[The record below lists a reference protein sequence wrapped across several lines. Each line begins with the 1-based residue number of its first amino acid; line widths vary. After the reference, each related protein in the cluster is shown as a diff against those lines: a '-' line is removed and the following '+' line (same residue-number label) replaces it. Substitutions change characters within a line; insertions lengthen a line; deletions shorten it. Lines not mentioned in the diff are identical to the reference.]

1 LKISLKRIDSPF
13 HFEAVNETGNNVS
26 IDASPTI
33 GGAGLGA
40 RPMELLLMG
49 LGSCSG
55 IDIISILNKQRQN
68 VSDFQVQIEA
78 ERESGKTANLF
89 TKIHLHFDVFGEVEQ
104 EKLKNAIHLSL
115 DKYCSV
121 AKILEKSAEINHS
134 FSINGVRNGK

>member
-1 LKISLKRIDSPF
+1 MKIALKRIESPF
-13 HFEAVNETGNNVS
+13 HFEAVNETGNTVS
-26 IDASPTI
+26 IDASPAI

-68 VSDFQVQIEA
+68 VSDFQVSIEA

-89 TKIHLHFDVFGEVEQ
+89 TKIHLHFDVFGDVEQ
-104 EKLKNAIHLSL
+104 EKLENAIHLSL

-121 AKILEKSAEINHS
+121 VKILEKSAEINHS
-134 FSINGVRNGK
+134 FTINGDRNGK

>member
-1 LKISLKRIDSPF
+1 MKITLKRIDSPF
-13 HFEAVNETGNNVS
+13 HFEAVNETGNIVS
-26 IDASPTI
+26 IDASPAI

-68 VSDFQVQIEA
+68 VSDCRVSIEA

-89 TKIHLHFDVFGEVEQ
+89 TKIHLHFDVSGEVEQ
-104 EKLKNAIHLSL
+104 EKLENAIHLSL

-121 AKILEKSAEINHS
+121 VKILEKSAEINHS
-134 FSINGVRNGK
+134 FSINGERNGN